1 MATNFRVP
9 FFKAQRDKLALDLL
23 IDAKLAADKANKS
36 RTISSFIEN
45 YDIILDCFEKLSA
58 MNGKVTSVKGNLFAE
73 RCRIESEFQR
83 HFHDAID
90 RSGDEIV
97 AGSKKLYKYDKQH
110 TELSIASFKLDID
123 KFMCRMDNANA
134 TFAKAKYSY
143 VCHECGM
150 AFLLSYEDDNKAKR
164 ETDTFNDVDIES
176 ILRDEED
183 WRRRQQGI
191 SLVDSELSKI
201 DSMRGL
207 DFERWCAEMLRKNG
221 FVNVR
226 VTQGSGDQG
235 VDVLAEKDGIKYAI
249 QCKCY
254 ASDLGNAPVQ
264 EVNAGKA
271 IYHCHVGVVMTNRF
285 FTSGAKRAADAT
297 GVLLWD
303 RNKIE
308 EYIRNVDKD

>member
-23 IDAKLAADKANKS
+23 IDAKLAADRANKS
-36 RTISSFIEN
+36 RTISGFIEN
-45 YDIILDCFEKLSA
+45 YDIILDRFEKLSA
-58 MNGKVTSVKGNLFAE
+58 MNGRVTSVKGNLFAE
-73 RCRIESEFQR
+73 RCRIESEFQK

-97 AGSKKLYKYDKQH
+97 NGSKKLYKYDKQH
-110 TELSIASFKLDID
+110 TEWSILTFKQDID
-123 KFMCRMDNANA
+123 KYKCRMGDSNA

-150 AFLLSYEDDNKAKR
+150 AFLLSSENDNKKHKA
-164 ETDTFNDVDIES
+164 DTFNDIDIES

-191 SLVDSELSKI
+191 SPVGFELEKI
-201 DSMRGL
+201 DSMSGR
-207 DFERWCAEMLRKNG
+207 DFEHWCAGILFKNG
-221 FVNVR
+221 FDNVQ

-254 ASDLGNAPVQ
+254 ASDLGNTPVQ

-271 IYHCHVGVVMTNRF
+271 VYHCHVGVVMTNRF

-303 RNKIE
+303 RNKME
-308 EYIRNVDKD
+308 EYIRNAEKG